1 MKDVRNTG
9 AGQPLVNE
17 KIRYESMQVIT
28 SDGENLGLLT
38 REKALQAAYKAE
50 LDLVIVADRGA
61 DGYPVARIM
70 DVGKAL
76 YAKKK
81 KQAEAKKNQ
90 KVIKVKEIRM
100 SPKIGEHDYQTK
112 ISQGAEFLRD
122 GNKLKIT
129 LEFRGREM
137 ATKNER
143 GGEMFEKIDQT
154 FAGMDLSGLAHEG
167 DSKLGRYWSRI
178 YYIKAK

>member
-1 MKDVRNTG
+1 MRDTKVVG
-9 AGQPLVNE
+9 AGLPLVNE

-38 REKALQAAYKAE
+38 REKALQAAHKAD
-50 LDLVIVADRGA
+50 LDLVIVSDRGA

-70 DVGKAL
+70 DFGKAL
-76 YAKKK
+76 YSKKK

-112 ISQGAEFLRD
+112 ITQGAEFLRE

-143 GGEMFEKIDQT
+143 GAEMFEKIDQT
-154 FAGMDLSGLAHEG
+154 LAGFDLQGLAHEG

-178 YYIKAK
+178 YYLKAK

>member
-1 MKDVRNTG
+1 M
-9 AGQPLVNE
+9 PLVNE

-143 GGEMFEKIDQT
+143 GAEMFEKIDQT
-154 FAGMDLSGLAHEG
+154 FSGMDLAGLAHEG